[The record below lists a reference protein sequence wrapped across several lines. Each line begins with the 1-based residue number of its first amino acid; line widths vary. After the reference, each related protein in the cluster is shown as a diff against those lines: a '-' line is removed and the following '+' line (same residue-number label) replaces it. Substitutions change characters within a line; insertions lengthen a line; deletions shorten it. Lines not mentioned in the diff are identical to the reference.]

1 MIMIERTT
9 QNKIAK
15 NDYWDNGMQGQIQ
28 DLKKEG
34 RRWLRGSPQRF
45 FGAYLSQFRGL
56 FKEFSAKT
64 GGRAPPSGSAPGI
77 RFVEQVT
84 LVRTYQ
90 RKPPSKIRTRYINNV
105 PHEIY

>member
-15 NDYWDNGMQGQIQ
+15 NDYWDYGMQGQIQ
-28 DLKKEG
+28 DSKKEG
-34 RRWLRGSPQRF
+34 AQVAQGSPQRF

-64 GGRAPPSGSAPGI
+64 GGRAPPLDLHLAYESWSRSLWFERISKNHRP
-77 RFVEQVT
+77 RFEPDIG
-84 LVRTYQ
+84 LD
-90 RKPPSKIRTRYINNV
+90 NV
-105 PHEIY
+105 PH